1 MKHKHKT
8 SHAFMLK
15 RIWKYDKTL
24 FFLTILCIP
33 LDVIN
38 SFLNIYITSI
48 IVGIV
53 ISNQPYKLL
62 ITLLSFSA
70 LKLFISIVT
79 HWSEK
84 QLSNKNYDLKM
95 NFVSDYAKEYMKI
108 DYAYI
113 ESAEGKDMAQRAK
126 NTMFHFDYRA
136 KPMVEAYLSNISVLL
151 SQAFGLLSYGGIIAI
166 LNPAIIIVLLIT
178 ASITYVFQKYMV
190 AYDRKDRLQYVT
202 IERKIHYLMR
212 EAQNLRAAKDIKIS
226 CVCTLCR

>member
-8 SHAFMLK
+8 LHAFMLK

-24 FFLTILCIP
+24 FFLTMLRIP

-38 SFLNIYITSI
+38 SLLNIYITSI

-53 ISNQPYKLL
+53 VSNQPYKLL

-70 LKLFISIVT
+70 FKLFISSVM

-113 ESAEGKDMAQRAK
+113 ESAEGKDLAQRAK
-126 NTMFHFDYRA
+126 TRCFILITGLSQWLKLICQTYHFYLVRHSDCC
-136 KPMVEAYLSNISVLL
+136 PMVELSI
-151 SQAFGLLSYGGIIAI
+151 Y
-166 LNPAIIIVLLIT
+166 
-178 ASITYVFQKYMV
+178 
-190 AYDRKDRLQYVT
+190 
-202 IERKIHYLMR
+202 
-212 EAQNLRAAKDIKIS
+212 
-226 CVCTLCR
+226 